1 MTWFKH
7 IAKVD
12 EKYMGVE
19 GKKNHDSQVQFS
31 SRIIVAIIIIIKT
44 ITSCKNDKTWL
55 QMMDSCM

>member
-19 GKKNHDSQVQFS
+19 GKKFHDSQMQFS
-31 SRIIVAIIIIIKT
+31 NRIIVAIIIIIRPSLVVKMMKHG
-44 ITSCKNDKTWL
+44 CK
-55 QMMDSCM
+55 

>member
-19 GKKNHDSQVQFS
+19 GKKTHDFQMQFS
-31 SRIIVAIIIIIKT
+31 SRIIIAIIIILLKRPSLVVKIIKDG
-44 ITSCKNDKTWL
+44 CK
-55 QMMDSCM
+55 